1 MTKYRLL
8 TGVAALLL
16 LAGCSTAGDE
26 RTPPPATT
34 PTEVAAPTT
43 TSEAPTE
50 ASTTTEAPTPEASGD
65 DALEAAVRAYSKAFF
80 DGEAT
85 TGYEMLSK
93 RCAGETDLSTY
104 TGTLMAVKMLFPDGP
119 PTLET
124 VQVET
129 DGNVGTAT
137 YTYSDETV
145 NVSSQRWVLE
155 NGAWKHD
162 GC

>member
-1 MTKYRLL
+1 MTKYRVL

-16 LAGCSTAGDE
+16 LAGCSTAADGQ
-26 RTPPPATT
+26 PAPSATT
-34 PTEVAAPTT
+34 EAAAPTT
-43 TSEAPTE
+43 SSEAPTE
-50 ASTTTEAPTPEASGD
+50 APTTTEAPTPEASGD

-93 RCAGETDLSTY
+93 RCAAETDLSTY
-104 TGTLMAVKMLFPDGP
+104 TGTLMAVKLIYPEETP
-119 PTLET
+119 KLET

-137 YTYSDETV
+137 YTYSDDAV
-145 NVSSQRWVLE
+145 NVSGQRWVLE
-155 NGAWKHD
+155 KGSWKHD

>member
-1 MTKYRLL
+1 MTKYRVL

-26 RTPPPATT
+26 PTAPPATT
-34 PTEVAAPTT
+34 EAAAPTT
-43 TSEAPTE
+43 TSEPP
-50 ASTTTEAPTPEASGD
+50 TEAPTTKEAPSTEASGD

-80 DGEAT
+80 DGKAT

-104 TGTLMAVKMLFPDGP
+104 TGSLMAVKMLFPDGP
-119 PTLET
+119 PKLET

-155 NGAWKHD
+155 KGSWKHD